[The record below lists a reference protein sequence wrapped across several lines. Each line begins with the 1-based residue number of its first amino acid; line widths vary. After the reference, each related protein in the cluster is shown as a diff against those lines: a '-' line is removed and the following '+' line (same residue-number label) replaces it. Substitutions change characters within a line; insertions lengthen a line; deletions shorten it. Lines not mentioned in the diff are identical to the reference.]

1 MTIPSVVLKPAGK
14 IPITRYGIDRNMLV
28 SAGISSKDVD
38 SIYRSLFVHS
48 LGFFEMLK
56 QKMSNV
62 SLTDKTELCK
72 NIWKVFIILLE
83 YTCRTDY
90 NFAIESIQL
99 KNAADAEDIHLD
111 YKNQLNNL
119 ELEK

>member
-1 MTIPSVVLKPAGK
+1 
-14 IPITRYGIDRNMLV
+14 MLV

-99 KNAADAEDIHLD
+99 KNAADAEDIHRD